1 VTLILCNC
9 TIFAATHPVL
19 ATEGAGMGLQAEFS
33 WAGTKDYA
41 PWLSTFAAL
50 EFYKRAGG
58 ESIRTHNH
66 ELAVW
71 AGA

>member
-1 VTLILCNC
+1 
-9 TIFAATHPVL
+9 
-19 ATEGAGMGLQAEFS
+19 MGLQAEFS